1 MMTRRARAQTPPE
14 AWGNPKC
21 GGDHNSFHY
30 CLLNTRAEISVL
42 KEPLE
47 KLKDNNKNN
56 KDNNKTPPK
65 KKKTKQKKNKTK
77 QNNTKNVVIVAT
89 DQKPY
94 TWTTDKK
101 VNLRR
106 SQVTNS
112 FLNILGCQRHCWV
125 ETYYHIKSPNKLL
138 FGSKFSL
145 LISPSLYNFSF
156 KIRRSK

>member
-1 MMTRRARAQTPPE
+1 VEGTPT
-14 AWGNPKC
+14 
-21 GGDHNSFHY
+21 DFIID
-30 CLLNTRAEISVL
+30 TRAEISVL

-65 KKKTKQKKNKTK
+65 TKKNKKTKKEQNK
-77 QNNTKNVVIVAT
+77 TKNVVIVAT

-106 SQVTNS
+106 SQVTHS

-138 FGSKFSL
+138 FGRKFNL

-156 KIRRSK
+156 KIRSI